1 MACMRTAVTEMANNE
16 IKITEELRE
25 RIFKNKKTHIFYD
38 EWCDWIIS
46 LSDADALEIARTIAY
61 GFRGVDHEPQ
71 TPTAK
76 VVMLSAKKLIDS
88 DRDKYLVKT
97 AKQIDALDKANATRH
112 DEAVNGRLTAR
123 STAVNGRSTDGQRAV
138 NGGDM
143 VLELDSVLD
152 SDMDMDMDNAFPSE
166 SPKEKGDYVS
176 QREVVERIV
185 ERWNNLPDCIPKV
198 KNIDMKAERFKMLK
212 ERLKTYTEQ
221 DVMSA
226 IDNIET
232 SPFLLGDN
240 KNRWVIKFDWFV
252 RPNNFPKVFEGQ
264 YNTGTVTVNKPKV
277 ARGISIIDEMIARG
291 EFGNE

>member
-1 MACMRTAVTEMANNE
+1 MADKKTFILGTEWAEQMLDVPQEDFTTVVKAVFEYAVNGNRVEVNGLAKALVNQMVAFIDNNNE
-16 IKITEELRE
+16 KYKDVCEKRRE
-25 RIFKNKKTHIFYD
+25 AGRKGG
-38 EWCDWIIS
+38 
-46 LSDADALEIARTIAY
+46 L
-61 GFRGVDHEPQ
+61 Q
-71 TPTAK
+71 
-76 VVMLSAKKLIDS
+76 
-88 DRDKYLVKT
+88 
-97 AKQIDALDKANATRH
+97 KQANATNSKQMLPN
-112 DEAVNGRLTAR
+112 ATKCY
-123 STAVNGRSTDGQRAV
+123 QM
-138 NGGDM
+138 GGKAKQTVD
-143 VLELDSVLD
+143 
-152 SDMDMDMDNAFPSE
+152 DNDNDYDNENENEYDYDNVFPSE

-264 YNTGTVTVNKPKV
+264 YNTGTVTVMKPKV